1 MRITREAAREY
12 FAHPSQQIGISPD
25 ELPGDPVQYWAKD
38 GVCCIFHPSFWPGVW
53 MGHYAVKPEVW
64 GKTVKP
70 TKELLRAFWDANQP
84 KLIIGWTDENNRQAL
99 SFARRLGF
107 KEIGTMRNGVVTQ
120 EWTPW
125 E

>member
-1 MRITREAAREY
+1 
-12 FAHPSQQIGISPD
+12 
-25 ELPGDPVQYWAKD
+25 
-38 GVCCIFHPSFWPGVW
+38 

-64 GKTVKP
+64 GKTIKP
-70 TKELLRAFWDANQP
+70 AKAILREFWEAENPQ
-84 KLIIGWTDENNRQAL
+84 LIIGWTDESNRQAL
-99 SFARRLGF
+99 NFARRLGF